1 MRSCRPIAFKRA
13 KPVMTPIR
21 ATCSGLMALLLL
33 NGGRRPQPVSAA
45 LFLSV
50 QALICI
56 GTVYWAIAETLG
68 IAGTAALVLA
78 AIFALPSAYVLFIAV
93 RMAYEAETDPA
104 NQ

>member
-1 MRSCRPIAFKRA
+1 MQRIKTFKTLSRA
-13 KPVMTPIR
+13 
-21 ATCSGLMALLLL
+21 
-33 NGGRRPQPVSAA
+33 VSAA

-68 IAGTAALVLA
+68 MTGTAALVFA
-78 AIFALPSAYVLFIAV
+78 TIFAVPTFYVLTVVV
-93 RMAYEAETDPA
+93 RMAYDAETDPA